1 MKRLSSLLCSWLVS
15 LLLLACAPPW
25 SGTPAGGPPR
35 EQPADLT
42 RYVNPFVGTAA
53 GGPDYG
59 LTNAYGD
66 TFPGA
71 ASPFGMVQWSPDT
84 TPSTYGGY
92 NYSASTMRVVGLGGC

>member
-1 MKRLSSLLCSWLVS
+1 MKRLSSLLCNCLVS
-15 LLLLACAPPW
+15 LLLLASAPPW
-25 SGTPAGGPPR
+25 PGTPAGASPR
-35 EQPADLT
+35 EQPADFT

-71 ASPFGMVQWSPDT
+71 TSPFGMVQ
-84 TPSTYGGY
+84 
-92 NYSASTMRVVGLGGC
+92 